1 MPRRIPLPGV
11 NIPRRPRVRGHRASH
26 HGACGLWFDVESRG
40 VDFCAVRLHG
50 SPLFAEPVRALG
62 LGVFDP
68 AVCVSDSTPLAEVFH
83 KLLAE
88 HLPAVPIVNS
98 QGWCWPAVV
107 CLLCAAFNRVSC
119 SRQGGGRFPSR
130 RDESPRARPYTV
142 QAGASRWRSA
152 AGPRP
157 ETCVLEPRPCSLG
170 VVRCVSLTFV
180 AASRVFLSSRFFTR
194 APLTARY
201 STYSIVLRC

>member
-11 NIPRRPRVRGHRASH
+11 NIPRRPRVRGHCASH
-26 HGACGLWFDVESRG
+26 HAACGLWFDVESRG

-152 AGPRP
+152 AGPGQRRA
-157 ETCVLEPRPCSLG
+157 CLRRGL
-170 VVRCVSLTFV
+170 
-180 AASRVFLSSRFFTR
+180 
-194 APLTARY
+194 APLAWCAVCLSHSLRRPGC
-201 STYSIVLRC
+201 SILRGSSHVPC